1 MSHSEDSIVV
11 TGGRGALAAYIP
23 NAVGVDRED
32 FDITQCAQTQAWIEE
47 KKPTV
52 IIHLAAYTDVAGCE
66 ANSGDAYMTNAIG
79 AYHVALA
86 ARRVGARMVYV
97 STNAVFDGEGSEPF
111 GRDMVP
117 QPQGVYG
124 HSKYA
129 GELLVQGVLPDA
141 LIVRTSWVFGGGPEK
156 DKRFVGKIIAQLEKD
171 EITAVSDV
179 MGTPTYAKDLGET
192 LLQLV
197 AKKEQGIFHVVNGG
211 RASRF
216 DMATHIVKASGSS
229 ARVVPAS
236 RTLFG
241 AHIPSNEMLLSDAPL
256 RPWQDALD
264 EYIRE
269 WYHL

>member
-1 MSHSEDSIVV
+1 MSQSEDNIVV
-11 TGGRGALAAYIP
+11 TGGKGALAAYIP
-23 NAVGVDRED
+23 NAVGADRED

-47 KKPTV
+47 RKPSV

-66 ANSGDAYMTNAIG
+66 ANPEDAYMANAIG

-111 GRDMVP
+111 GRDTTP
-117 QPQGVYG
+117 RPLGVYG

-156 DKRFVGKIIAQLEKD
+156 DMRFVGKIIAQLEKS
-171 EITAVSDV
+171 EIMAVSDV
-179 MGTPTYAKDLGET
+179 MGTPTYAKDLGEI

-197 AKKEQGIFHVVNGG
+197 AKKERGVFHVVNGG
-211 RASRF
+211 YASRF
-216 DMATHIVKASGSS
+216 DMARRIVAAGDSKAT
-229 ARVVPAS
+229 VVPVS
-236 RTLFG
+236 RSLFG
-241 AHIPSNEMLLSDAPL
+241 AHIPQNEMLKSDIVL
-256 RPWQDALD
+256 RPWGDALD